1 MNSTPGPKDIDRSH
15 HVREVPSPS
24 VEVAS
29 MGPAKPV
36 PPVITTTAATSTAT
50 ATGSGPQGS
59 SSRSPTGKGRSP
71 RISVREQMGIGR
83 SPKSGL
89 GGKITVSADAMKLLL
104 G

>member
-36 PPVITTTAATSTAT
+36 PPVITTTAATST